1 MLTLILGGARSG
13 KSELALR
20 LAAASGHDVLFVA
33 TMQAGDDELRARI
46 ETHRTERPAHWR
58 TIEEPL
64 DVTDAVRS
72 EARTGDFVVLDCVTL
87 WVSNVLLTHVRDV
100 DEIAPEPASV
110 AARDVGGRVD
120 AFVAW
125 ACGFDGDV
133 AVVSNEV
140 GLGVVP
146 AYPLGRLFRDALGS
160 ANAAIAR
167 RAERVYQ
174 VNAGLVLDLN
184 ALGAQPLDAFGAR
197 TSQRDVRGDES
208 AR

>member
-13 KSELALR
+13 KSDLALR
-20 LAAASGHDVLFVA
+20 MAAVSGRDVLFVA

-46 ETHRTERPAHWR
+46 ATHRSERPAHWR

-110 AARDVGGRVD
+110 AARDVGGRID
-120 AFVAW
+120 AFVEW

-146 AYPLGRLFRDALGS
+146 AYPLGRLFRDALGA
-160 ANAAIAR
+160 ANAALAR
-167 RAERVYQ
+167 RADRVYQ
-174 VNAGLVLDLN
+174 VNAGLVLDLK
-184 ALGAQPLDAFGAR
+184 ALGAQPLDAFGE
-197 TSQRDVRGDES
+197 SPMRGDES